1 MVLLMAVDYVAKIR
15 TADTAQ
21 LSRMLDD
28 LGDNK
33 PIRGWANGKAFEHII
48 LHGFSLE
55 GAEVRWPFEVREGK
69 HTIEQI
75 DGAVY
80 CDGLSC
86 LVESKD
92 YSEAVNIEPVAKL
105 RNQLARRPA
114 GTLGLMFARNG
125 YTPSAKYLVK
135 THTPLDILLW
145 EFDELKSAIV
155 DHSMR
160 RALRTKF
167 RYAVEQAL
175 PDYNIERGYR

>member
-1 MVLLMAVDYVAKIR
+1 MAVDYVAKIS

-21 LSRMLDD
+21 LSRMLEDISE
-28 LGDNK
+28 GK
-33 PIRGWANGKAFEHII
+33 PIRGWASGKAFEHII
-48 LHGFSLE
+48 LRGFALE
-55 GAEVRWPFEVREGK
+55 GADVRWPFEVREGR
-69 HTIEQI
+69 HAIEQI

-80 CDGLSC
+80 CDGLFC

-92 YSEAVNIEPVAKL
+92 YIEAINVEPVAKL

-114 GTLGLMFARNG
+114 GTLGLIFARSG

-135 THTPLDILLW
+135 MHTPLNILLW
-145 EFDELKSAIV
+145 ELEELKMAIR
-155 DHSMR
+155 DQKMR
-160 RALRTKF
+160 QALQTKF